1 MPQIFE
7 VAAAAFF
14 FKQTTSRLCVCVCRW
29 EDLNLK
35 ALKCFF
41 RFWAVAA
48 VEKMRYRDSIA

>member
-14 FKQTTSRLCVCVCRW
+14 LKQTTSRLCVCRW